1 MSLKRTVR
9 KEQNEPNRS
18 KTTTW
23 IQSPSSTTRNSSLLL
38 RALLLSKPKPPKQN
52 MINMPS
58 YPFLSDPFPRPS
70 SSSNPSWTDLD
81 CKSEQKVGP
90 FLVKTLCKDH
100 PPTSVRR
107 YTCFVKLRSGGKT
120 LELRDMSDYAS
131 LLQSGTISHTNHST
145 LFHFLDTTWKKR
157 VEKEVGHK
165 VTLFNHNLDVGS
177 ILHFKY
183 KTQNHTR
190 L

>member
-1 MSLKRTVR
+1 MKTRSLIRTVR
-9 KEQNEPNRS
+9 KKQTEPRS
-18 KTTTW
+18 KTTTC
-23 IQSPSSTTRNSSLLL
+23 IQSPSSTTRNLAAVTLLL
-38 RALLLSKPKPPKQN
+38 RTLLLSKPKPPKQKGY

-81 CKSEQKVGP
+81 CKSERKVGP

-107 YTCFVKLRSGGKT
+107 YTCFVKLRRGGKT

-131 LLQSGTISHTNHST
+131 LIQSGTISHTNHYA

-165 VTLFNHNLDVGS
+165 VSLFNHNLEVGS

-183 KTQNHTR
+183 K
-190 L
+190 